1 MNKKLFSLTLMIIII
16 LLTSNSLCFSQGS
29 GLAYNFK
36 SPVSYIKIPYDLY
49 FQVQTIEASIKIDP
63 ALKGTATLFTDGNDE
78 NNSYVDSRYL
88 LRLVKSG
95 DSTFYLSYQ
104 IKVDTGWLIQTSK
117 TLLHYNKWYTIA
129 AQYDGNS
136 VSIYL
141 NGVKD
146 DSKVV
151 RNTTKNSLFNLVRH
165 YIGYNPITKG
175 EYFKGLMDEV
185 RYWTIAIPIET
196 IRYWM
201 HIPVATYH
209 PNYKDLA
216 CYYRCD
222 VHLGINDDGNTNCRD
237 DKNGRDGYTWGI
249 ESYNYPQQ
257 SVYKKSSFSN
267 SYDYYQNYMTPKS
280 LGVFYNNKLFHFG
293 SYGGSPNV
301 RSYRGTLDDQNN
313 VVMDNSTMRTIGH
326 QYELPWACCVYKDK
340 LVYIS
345 MDSPDE
351 TTKST
356 AGTMYYGVG
365 TLANDGDVQADF
377 VSSSVYTCVPSALAV
392 LNDTLYHFFITKNS
406 NGVFLNVDWS
416 IDGLNWT
423 FLRSLKTSADN
434 LDYHFG
440 NVAACTARDNSGNEV
455 IYVGYIDNTHTNINI
470 FQFYQNKQ
478 GYDFSI
484 PIDKVRNFSMV
495 SGSVEGGMSDG
506 YSLQIFYSADTKDIY
521 GHTKTIGR
529 IEYSIENDFVYQ
541 PEHLNVT
548 GADYTDESIEHRRF
562 WPYAFP
568 YYKSYGDSKALGKKI
583 ILAVGN
589 LSSSGN
595 QNTDYLVWNSD
606 KMTYI
611 PEADTTDTN
620 PDIRISQLLGVIEGP
635 PPYVLNGENLGDLI
649 KYKIYPSS
657 LEFGSS
663 TNQSKDSSISINNSW
678 SISFRYEGIG
688 GDFEHQAASENK
700 TEYTTKNFENRLVF
714 PTEGR
719 PKGYKIFLRPII
731 LRKKFMLTDGNNNFL
746 DNIYTLEISDRFIDY
761 VPYYL
766 DTVAHAPNPSNFK
779 SYINRSVNPGDYHK
793 IYSANY
799 SWAAGAASTI
809 GFETDSVVT
818 RSTSEDM
825 YKGAGLTLS
834 LDMGLGL
841 GVEMTTNI
849 FSFESRIGTT
859 AKHDGSISLGN
870 SKNISINTDC
880 PFHGSLGDTSH
891 FSGTVYWIKPT
902 AGKNN
907 WWVPKGYESQ
917 NPWCITYKVNTFSIY
932 PNSVEDG
939 NNGLNGILT
948 NVYPNPA
955 SNNVTISFYNEDL
968 KITGISICNS
978 LGIEIKR
985 FNEQELSG
993 KKSISFSSED
1003 LPAGVYYCT
1012 MNAGKERNTKSFV
1025 VVR

>member
-1 MNKKLFSLTLMIIII
+1 MNKKLFSLALMIIII
-16 LLTSNSLCFSQGS
+16 LLTSSSLSFSQGS
-29 GLAYNFK
+29 GWAYNFK

-78 NNSYVDSRYL
+78 NNSYIDSRYL

-117 TLLHYNKWYTIA
+117 TLLHYNKWYTIT

-141 NGVKD
+141 NGVND

-151 RNTTKNSLFNLVRH
+151 RNSTKNSLFNLVRH

-201 HIPVATYH
+201 HIPVADYH

-222 VHLGINDDGNTNCRD
+222 NPVNTVDDGYTNCRD

-249 ESYNYPQQ
+249 ESSEYYSRSNYTRSSHPFYFNYDDYE
-257 SVYKKSSFSN
+257 SRNVSGKSF
-267 SYDYYQNYMTPKS
+267 
-280 LGVFYNNKLFHFG
+280 GIFYNNKLFQFLNDAVG
-293 SYGGSPNV
+293 PYTIKGNLNDKNEV
-301 RSYRGTLDDQNN
+301 TLD
-313 VVMDNSTMRTIGH
+313 NSSFYRTGH
-326 QYELPWACCVYKDK
+326 TLEFPAACCVYKDN
-340 LVYIS
+340 LIYIS
-345 MDSPDE
+345 MKHPEDQSSHLA
-351 TTKST
+351 TI
-356 AGTMYYGVG
+356 YHCVG
-365 TLANDGDVQADF
+365 TLANDGDVLANF
-377 VSSSVYTCVPSALAV
+377 VSRSLHICVAPALAV
-392 LNDTLYHFFITKNS
+392 LKDTLYFFYITNDNNTIK
-406 NGVFLNVDWS
+406 LNVDWS
-416 IDGLNWT
+416 LDGINWT
-423 FLRSLKTSADN
+423 FLRTLNIKSSD
-434 LDYHFG
+434 LDYNFG
-440 NVAACTARDNSGNEV
+440 NLSACTSKDIDGNET
-455 IYVGYIDNTHTNINI
+455 IYLGYVNKAHTGI
-470 FQFYQNKQ
+470 QLLRFYKDREEECQLLN
-478 GYDFSI
+478 
-484 PIDKVRNFSMV
+484 IDKVRNFSMV
-495 SGSVEGGMSDG
+495 SGTIDGGMTNG
-506 YSLQIFYSADTKDIY
+506 YELQIFFSY
-521 GHTKTIGR
+521 GNNKQIAR
-529 IEYSIENDFVYQ
+529 IEYSIENSFAYRPEELPITGSDIGDGSLEYQ
-541 PEHLNVT
+541 
-548 GADYTDESIEHRRF
+548 RF
-562 WPYAFP
+562 IPYAFS
-568 YYKSYGDSKALGKKI
+568 YYKTYGTSQQALGKKI
-583 ILAVGN
+583 ILVVQRIDSKDSKKQGVYE
-589 LSSSGN
+589 
-595 QNTDYLVWNSD
+595 YLCWNSD

-663 TNQSKDSSISINNSW
+663 TSQSQDSTISISNSW
-678 SISFRYEGIG
+678 SISFRYEGLG
-688 GDFEHQAASENK
+688 GDFEHHATKENK
-700 TEYTTKNFENRLVF
+700 TEYSTKNFENRLVF

-719 PKGYKIFLRPII
+719 QRGYKIFLRPII
-731 LRKKFMLTDGNNNFL
+731 TRKKFLLTDGNNNFL

-761 VPYYL
+761 IPYYL
-766 DTVAHAPNPSNFK
+766 DTVAHAPNPSDFK
-779 SYINRSVNPGDYHK
+779 SYMNRSVNPGDYHK

-880 PFHGSLGDTSH
+880 PFHGAKGDTSH

-917 NPWCITYKVNTFSIY
+917 NPWCITYKVNTFSLY
-932 PNSVEDG
+932 PEAIED
-939 NNGLNGILT
+939 NLGLLGGTANI
-948 NVYPNPA
+948 YPNPA
-955 SNNVTISFYNEDL
+955 SDN
-968 KITGISICNS
+968 ISIDLNNGLLAFGQNTSISIYNS
-978 LGIEIKR
+978 LGMEIKH
-985 FNEQELSG
+985 FGDNELSG
-993 KKSISFSSED
+993 KSSISFSAENI
-1003 LPAGVYYCT
+1003 PPGVYYCT
-1012 MNAGKERNTKSFV
+1012 VYSGMNSSTKSFV